1 MKKEKIY
8 DKCEMVFL
16 YMAFFA
22 DEQKKSFAFGTKAHR
37 NRNNSE
43 LPQICITP
51 AEEKSKFWK
60 NLFIG
65 FLIFEQLAIIAC
77 SKNAAKKKNFFFQG

>member
-1 MKKEKIY
+1 MWNGLL
-8 DKCEMVFL
+8 VPV
-16 YMAFFA
+16 FA
-22 DEQKKSFAFGTKAHR
+22 DEQKKSFAYGTKAHR

-60 NLFIG
+60 ILFIG
-65 FLIFEQLAIIAC
+65 FLIYEQPAIIAW
-77 SKNAAKKKNFFFQG
+77 SKNATKKKNNFFQG